1 MRWSP
6 SETKNAPR
14 VLIAYKYVPQYRQA
28 FFDGLRERLARDR
41 VNLDLIYGDPVG
53 DDARKSDAV
62 APPWAVHVPSKL
74 FGLGARKLTYQPIA
88 RRSSSYDLVIVE
100 QANKLLVNPILLG
113 MNRLGLARV
122 AYWGHGKDFQGED
135 HAVMRRLKRAMIP
148 RVHWWFAYNELSAA
162 VVREAGF
169 PDERITRVMNTTD
182 NEALKKT
189 LESITPDDVERQR
202 HKLGLRGQNVC
213 IYVGAMYG
221 KKRLP
226 FLLAACER
234 VRRQIPDFEIVFL
247 GSGTDRPLV
256 DAFAAKHTWAKAC
269 GPTFGRDKAIALKLA
284 KLFLMPG
291 LLGLAIIDTFAAE
304 VPVVTTAV
312 PYHSPEI
319 EYLIGGVNGE
329 IVPSADNVGDY
340 ADRIV
345 ALLRSE
351 SRRAIL
357 RNGCREA
364 AKRYTM
370 GSMVDRFAGGVLGAL
385 EA

>member
-1 MRWSP
+1 MQ
-6 SETKNAPR
+6 TVPR
-14 VLIAYKYVPQYRQA
+14 VMIAYKYVPQYRQA
-28 FFDGLRERLARDR
+28 FFEGLRKRLARDR
-41 VNLDLIYGDPVG
+41 VDLDLIYGDPAG
-53 DDARKSDAV
+53 DDVRKSDAV
-62 APPWAVHVPSKL
+62 APAWAVHVSSKH

-113 MNRLGLARV
+113 MNGLGLTRV
-122 AYWGHGKDFQGED
+122 AFWGHGKDFQGDD
-135 HAVMRRLKRAMIP
+135 HFVMRSLKRAMLP
-148 RVHWWFAYNELSAA
+148 RVHWWFAYNDVSAA
-162 VVREAGF
+162 VVRAAGF
-169 PDERITRVMNTTD
+169 PDERITRVMNTID
-182 NEALKKT
+182 NEALKKS
-189 LESITPDDVERQR
+189 LEGITHEEVERHR

-226 FLLAACER
+226 FLLEACER

-247 GSGTDRPLV
+247 GSGIDRALV

-269 GPTFGRDKAIALKLA
+269 GPTFGREKAIALKLA

-319 EYLIGGVNGE
+319 EYLIDGVNGE
-329 IVPSADNVGDY
+329 IVPSADSVADY

-345 ALLRSE
+345 ALLRDE
-351 SRRAIL
+351 GRRAIL
-357 RNGCREA
+357 RSGCRA
-364 AKRYTM
+364 AARKYTM
-370 GSMVDRFAGGVLGAL
+370 RAMVDRFADGVLGAL